1 MENKK
6 NDLTR
11 AEAIRRASISYRH
24 DDAVPDSEW
33 FEVDAI
39 LKKMYQEERN
49 PETIAEATHCV
60 DGTTMLNEVCVRG

>member
-6 NDLTR
+6 NGLTR

-39 LKKMYQEERN
+39 LKRMYLEEKSL
-49 PETIAEATHCV
+49 ETITETTHCV

>member
-1 MENKK
+1 MEKEK

-24 DDAVPDSEW
+24 DDTVPDSEW

-39 LKKMYQEERN
+39 LKKMYHEEQN
-49 PETIAEATHCV
+49 KETITETAHCV
-60 DGTTMLNEVCVRG
+60 DGTTMIHEV